1 MMWTPQPRKSQAAD
15 LGPYLLLV
23 RRCCISG
30 FTIGIDIAK
39 RVFQVH
45 VIDNE
50 TGEVTSTKLAR
61 RDFLAHFK
69 ELSPSLI
76 GMETC
81 GSAHHWAR
89 RLSAMGHEVRLM
101 NPMYVKPYVKRGK
114 NDVVDAEAICEALT
128 KPTMR
133 FVAVKT
139 VEQQSVLAIHR
150 TRALLVRKR
159 TMLVNA
165 LRGHLAEFGMVAP
178 LGIER
183 IPELVDRVMGR
194 EGDELGIAPLIRSIV
209 ATYAEQLDNIK
220 GQLRKLEHELRQWYR
235 MSEVSRRVAS
245 VPGVGTVTATAIVAT
260 MPDPTMFES
269 GRAFAAFLGLTPR
282 SNSSGG
288 RERNGRIT
296 KAGDRHLRAL
306 LVLGATSVLRRVRAG
321 QPAPLYG
328 WVKKLLD
335 RKPPRLVTVALAN
348 KMARIA
354 WAVMARKMNYRPEL
368 AAAMA

>member
-1 MMWTPQPRKSQAAD
+1 MTGS
-15 LGPYLLLV
+15 
-23 RRCCISG
+23 
-30 FTIGIDIAK
+30 TIGIDIAK

-45 VIDNE
+45 AIDNE

-61 RDFLAHFK
+61 RDFLAHFEK
-69 ELSPSLI
+69 LSPSLI

-89 RLSAMGHEVRLM
+89 QLTAMGHEVRMM

-128 KPTMR
+128 RPTMR

-150 TRALLVRKR
+150 TRALLVRQR
-159 TMLVNA
+159 TRLANA
-165 LRGHLAEFGMVAP
+165 LRGHLAEFGIVAP

-183 IPELVDRVMGR
+183 VPELIDRVLGR
-194 EGDELGIAPLIRSIV
+194 ESDALGITPLVRSIV
-209 ATYAEQLDNIK
+209 TIYAEQLEKTKDQI
-220 GQLRKLEHELRQWYR
+220 GELERELRQWHR
-235 MSEVSRRVAS
+235 TNEASRRAAS
-245 VPGVGTVTATAIVAT
+245 VPGVGTVTATALVAS
-260 MPDPTMFES
+260 MPDPSAFAS
-269 GRAFAAFLGLTPR
+269 GRAFAAWLGLTPR

-288 RERNGRIT
+288 KERNGRIT
-296 KAGDRHLRAL
+296 KAGDRHLRVL
-306 LVLGATSVLRRVRAG
+306 LVLGATSVLRRVRSG
-321 QPAPLYG
+321 QPTPLYA

-335 RKPPRLVTVALAN
+335 RKPPRLVTIALAN
-348 KMARIA
+348 KLARIA

-368 AAAMA
+368 AALVG